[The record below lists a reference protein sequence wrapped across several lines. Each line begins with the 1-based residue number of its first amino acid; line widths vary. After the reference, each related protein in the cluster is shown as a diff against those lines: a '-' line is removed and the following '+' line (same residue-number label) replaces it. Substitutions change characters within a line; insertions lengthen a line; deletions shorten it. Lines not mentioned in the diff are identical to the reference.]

1 MQEGSKEYDV
11 PSQIELILNRERKCS
26 NEAFENLL
34 WIFLLH
40 IYGTPF
46 LQLFSSDWTLFFL
59 RTPSLEHSVSTQ
71 KLGMVSLVGSI
82 HWTNNVRT
90 NNVRTYWWNIWTVL
104 DTIEDAMLRVADFKE
119 FFANTCMILPSFW
132 MLAQLSALKL
142 NTCLIVIL
150 LHHSYLSLD

>member
-59 RTPSLEHSVSTQ
+59 WTPSLEHSVSTQ

-82 HWTNNVRT
+82 HWTNNVTT
-90 NNVRTYWWNIWTVL
+90 NWWNIWTVL
-104 DTIEDAMLRVADFKE
+104 DTIDDAMLRVADFKE
-119 FFANTCMILPSFW
+119 FFAYSCMILPSFW

-150 LHHSYLSLD
+150 LHHSHCYLSLD